1 MIKKKDINNILQLLN
16 VNKFKKYKLIS
27 TSFDINCLKI
37 KLENDK
43 QYIVKY
49 YNNKKQNFNAIN
61 SELKNLIFLKNKK
74 LNFFPKIIIKNKKYL
89 IIEYFENNNKQPK
102 STKRDLLESIIKIHS
117 IKNKQYGFSFNTQI
131 GGLEKENSFQNNW
144 ANFFR
149 DKRLIY
155 IFNLI
160 NKKNLIN
167 LDLAKRIEDLL
178 NKIDLIVPH
187 KPQASLLHG
196 DLWEGNILF
205 RNNSFVGF
213 IDPGSFYGHNELE
226 IAYLRWFNPS
236 FIDKNFLDKYN
247 NLINIDKNYL
257 DYEPVYQ
264 LYYSLLNIYLWNNS
278 YIKDTEKLLKKIKI

>member
-37 KLENDK
+37 KLKNDK

-89 IIEYFENNNKQPK
+89 IIEYFENNNKQPE
-102 STKRDLLESIIKIHS
+102 STRRDLLESIIKIHS

-264 LYYSLLNIYLWNNS
+264 LYYSLLNVYLWDNS

>member
-117 IKNKQYGFSFNTQI
+117 IKNKQYGFNFNTQI
-131 GGLEKENSFQNNW
+131 GGLEKENSFQSNW

-167 LDLAKRIEDLL
+167 VDLAKRIEDLL
-178 NKIDLIVPH
+178 NKIDLIVPP

-205 RNNSFVGF
+205 SNNSFVGF

-264 LYYSLLNIYLWNNS
+264 LYYSLLNIYLWDNS